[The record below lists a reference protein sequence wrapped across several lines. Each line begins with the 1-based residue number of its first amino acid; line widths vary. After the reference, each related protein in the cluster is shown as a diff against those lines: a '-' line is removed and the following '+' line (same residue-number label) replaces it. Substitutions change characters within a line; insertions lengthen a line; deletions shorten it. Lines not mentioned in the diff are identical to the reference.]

1 MIKMEMN
8 NMDKFVEGLKL
19 GGLEISSVTEK
30 TVMVTYKAQ
39 KTRLKKRVS
48 EYGQGEYIVLDLN
61 TLNWLGITTSVV
73 NPIEPLD
80 CAVCKELIGFR
91 NKFKKNE
98 IAYRLFAHSLSKVK
112 EGE

>member
-30 TVMVTYKAQ
+30 TVMVSYKAQ